1 MHSETPHLGQTTSLP
16 SKCQI
21 SASRSVC
28 STAGGIK
35 NPSRL
40 CPESAKTIAQTY
52 VRSSELCLAQLLPA
66 YLDLIGAFLY
76 GWEGFGDGECV
87 KENTENTIHGRLRL
101 QQE

>member
-1 MHSETPHLGQTTSLP
+1 MMRIVS
-16 SKCQI
+16 
-21 SASRSVC
+21 
-28 STAGGIK
+28 
-35 NPSRL
+35 
-40 CPESAKTIAQTY
+40 
-52 VRSSELCLAQLLPA
+52 AQLLPA